1 MKFRLCAAA
10 LVAALAI
17 PAASAHTSYLLPTTF
32 TTAKGNFVTLQ
43 ASFTEDFAT
52 PEIAVDSDDY
62 HVVLPDG
69 SRSDFQSVTPFRQ
82 VVILESPLADEGTYR
97 FTSGVRL
104 GRSSKVALVDGE
116 WKPLF
121 EPDAKVPEN
130 ATEVITSQT
139 ETVAD
144 VYVTKGAPTRASVDK
159 PIGRLVIQPE
169 THPNEIYLDEGFAF
183 DVSFDGAP
191 LAEQAVTLYRD
202 GGDYEDPKYHKEL
215 TTDTEGHIDLS
226 FDKPGIYL
234 LMTRHRADA
243 PAGADTDQRSYTTS
257 LTFEVLR

>member
-1 MKFRLCAAA
+1 MNFRLCAAA

-17 PAASAHTSYLLPTTF
+17 PAASAHTSYLLPTVF

-52 PEIAVDSDDY
+52 PEIAVDSNDY

-69 SRSDFQSVTPFRQ
+69 SRGDFQSVTPFRQ
-82 VVILESPLADEGTYR
+82 VVILESPLTEQGTYR
-97 FTSGVRL
+97 FTTGARL
-104 GRSSKVALVDGE
+104 GRTSKVALIDGE

-121 EPDAKVPEN
+121 EEGNKVPEN
-130 ATEVITSQT
+130 AIKVVTSQT

-144 VYVTKGAPTRASVDK
+144 VYVTKGPSTRTAVDAT
-159 PIGRLVIQPE
+159 IGRLAIHPL
-169 THPNEIYLDEGFAF
+169 THPNEIYLDEGFSL
-183 DVSFDGAP
+183 DVMFDGKP
-191 LAEQAVTLYRD
+191 LADQTVTLSRD
-202 GGDYEDPKYHKEL
+202 GGDYESPKYHKEF
-215 TTDTEGHIDLS
+215 TTDTDGHLDLS

-243 PAGADTDQRSYTTS
+243 PAGADTDERSYTTS